1 MIDLSG
7 IAPQKGDIVA
17 RKNALLKAKTGDNVV
32 LYEVLGLT
40 VRNNVNVAYVRSV
53 EDDNFLV
60 INRVF
65 VADLEV
71 IEPTPLRKLE
81 LLKRGCNNVKLEY
94 IFHDDI
100 RDSWYCSI
108 DGTPDIDCYGYTAE
122 KAIAEIWELAN
133 KDDE

>member
-7 IAPQKGDIVA
+7 IAPQKCDIVA

-71 IEPTPLRKLE
+71 IEPSPLRKLE
-81 LLKRGCNNVKLEY
+81 LMKDISLEGDVTWY
-94 IFHDDI
+94 S
-100 RDSWYCSI
+100 DSMNASMDKQSVQGVGSFEGMI
-108 DGTPDIDCYGYTAE
+108 NAL
-122 KAIAEIWELAN
+122 WELVQGN
-133 KDDE
+133 NENE

>member
-7 IAPQKGDIVA
+7 LTAQKGDIVA

-71 IEPTPLRKLE
+71 IEPSPLRKLE
-81 LLKRGCNNVKLEY
+81 LFKLNGCNVKIGY
-94 IFHDDI
+94 HYDDELA
-100 RDSWYCSI
+100 DVWECSI
-108 DGTPDIDCYGYTAE
+108 SGAIDIDSDRNGLE
-122 KAIAEIWELAN
+122 NAINALWELVQGDN
-133 KDDE
+133 E